1 MLNTASPN
9 QHLLPLLA
17 AAFCFSCI
25 NLSANDDASK
35 LELAS
40 PKNDDHFEVT
50 KPLFFWQTDPQAKSY
65 SLVIDDTPVAEIPAQ
80 TIPVM
85 HFGLTTALPPGLH
98 HWLVKETTTSGSQ
111 NTSDSS
117 SFTIDPPLENWPD
130 WAIGPFQRYGKNPV
144 ISPQGTTW
152 ESVNTC
158 NPGVL
163 FDQGEFRMLYRA
175 QGKPWTSRVGY
186 AESPDGVSFTRN
198 PDPVIN
204 VTDPSEQRSGCEDAR
219 FLKYQGTYYAF
230 YAGPGGESEATSPDG
245 LTWTKLGPIGAKT
258 KNAGVVCDPNG
269 VPVKINGKF
278 AMFIGD
284 SWFNVC
290 YSDDLIHWG
299 PLTKIDM
306 KFPKGWG
313 APFEPCIAITDY
325 SSTQP
330 DNVVLFIAG
339 TLNGKGKWFYAI
351 SEVLFSKKDLTTK
364 VAQLDDCIMK
374 PREPYESGQNK
385 DCLWMHCIIQHD
397 QQWWMYYG
405 AGDRNVALATAPVK

>member
-1 MLNTASPN
+1 MA
-9 QHLLPLLA
+9 
-17 AAFCFSCI
+17 
-25 NLSANDDASK
+25 
-35 LELAS
+35 
-40 PKNDDHFEVT
+40 
-50 KPLFFWQTDPQAKSY
+50 KPLFFWHTDPQAKSY
-65 SLVIDDTPVAEIPAQ
+65 SLVIDDMPAAEIPAQ
-80 TIPVM
+80 SIPVM
-85 HFGLTTALPPGLH
+85 HFGSTTALPPGLH

-111 NTSDSS
+111 NSSGIS
-117 SFTIDPPLENWPD
+117 SFTIDPTENWPD
-130 WAIGPFQRYGKNPV
+130 WAIGPFQRYGNNPV

-163 FDQGEFRMLYRA
+163 FDEGKFRMLYRA

-186 AESPDGVSFTRN
+186 AEGPDGVSFVRN
-198 PDPVIN
+198 SAPVID
-204 VTDPSEQRSGCEDAR
+204 VTDPAEKRSGCEDAR
-219 FLKYQGTYYAF
+219 FLKYLGTYYSF

-245 LTWTKLGPIGAKT
+245 LSWTKLGPIGAKT

-284 SWFNVC
+284 SRFNVC

-313 APFEPCIAITDY
+313 APFEPCIAVADY
-325 SSTQP
+325 SATQP

-364 VAQLDDCIMK
+364 VEQLDDCIMK

-385 DCLWMHCIIQHD
+385 NCLWMHCIIQHD

-405 AGDRNVALATAPVK
+405 AGDRYVGLATAPVK